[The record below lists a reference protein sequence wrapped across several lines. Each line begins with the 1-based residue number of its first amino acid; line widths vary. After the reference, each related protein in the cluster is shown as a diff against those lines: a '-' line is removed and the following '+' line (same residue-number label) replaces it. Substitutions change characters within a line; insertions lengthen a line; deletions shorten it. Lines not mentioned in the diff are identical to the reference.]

1 MSDWKTEILKG
12 LNEPQQQAV
21 QATRGPLLI
30 LAGAG
35 SGKTRT
41 IIHRMAYLIHVEG
54 VPAYNL
60 AAVTFTNKAAGEMR
74 ERLLNTAGPIGSEC
88 TVRTFHSLG
97 LYLLRRNVQYLE
109 YPENFSIW
117 DDSDQ
122 QQALSQILEKFE
134 GKYNKTQLRYFANTI
149 ASFKDKLINPQN
161 LAEEAD
167 LDGYEFGDI
176 LQEVY
181 QLYEVK
187 KQSSFAVDFA
197 DLISLP
203 CHLFEKYPELLTRW
217 QNRYPFWLIDEYQDT
232 NLAQYRFVQHVASR
246 DKNLCV
252 VGDDDQAIYG
262 WRGADVRNI
271 LDFAKDFPD
280 ATTIKLEENYRSTQP
295 ILAVANAVIDNNFER
310 MPKKLFTRREGG
322 PLPVLIA
329 TEDDHAEATQVI
341 EIVRTAMKDT
351 PLSEIAVLYR
361 TNSQSRLIEEACLSA
376 KIPYRVYG
384 GMSFFARKEIKD
396 VLGYFRLI
404 VNGRDEA
411 AFARVVNTPPRG
423 IGDKSVEKIF
433 LTRDGSGE
441 TDFIAI
447 LNAPGVNP
455 LTGKAATASAKLAS
469 DIAALRL
476 KAEAKMDLGFFL
488 DELLETTGLI
498 KLYEEEDRLLH
509 SGRME
514 NIAELRN
521 SLLAYQ
527 RQAENATLG
536 DYLQQ
541 ISLITSAAEEAET
554 KETVSLM
561 TVHNAKGL
569 EFETV
574 VIAGFERELFPH
586 FLAERDGDISEER
599 RLFYV
604 AVTRAKTNLFFTY
617 ARRRMMQGFYQE
629 TRVSPFLEEIPDH
642 MAVIRQSYGAAKSV
656 ASPGARGFLPKAPDA
671 RPSFRASFKAETK
684 SPGFGSAV
692 LPQKTGKIYENGEK
706 VEHTNFG
713 KGRVLKVE
721 GDGDSARIHIYF
733 DDGKTRKFLLKFTE
747 LRRVS

>member
-1 MSDWKTEILKG
+1 MSDWKEEILKN
-12 LNEPQQQAV
+12 LNEPQRQAV
-21 QATRGPLLI
+21 QTTRGPLLI

-41 IIHRMAYLIHVEG
+41 IIHRMAYLIHVEK

-74 ERLLNTAGPIGSEC
+74 ERLLSTAGPIGSEC

-97 LYLLRRNVQYLE
+97 LYLLRRNAQYLE

-122 QQALSQILEKFE
+122 QQALSQVVEKFE
-134 GKYNKTQLRYFANTI
+134 GKFNKTQLRYFANTI
-149 ASFKDKLINPQN
+149 SSFKDKLITPQQ
-161 LAEEAD
+161 LAEEID
-167 LDGYEFGDI
+167 LDEYEFGDI
-176 LQEVY
+176 LQEVF

-187 KQSSFAVDFA
+187 KRASFAVDFA

-203 CHLFEKYPELLTRW
+203 CHLFEQYPDLLARW

-232 NLAQYRFVQHVASR
+232 NLAQYRFVQHVAAR
-246 DKNLCV
+246 DRNLCV

-262 WRGADVRNI
+262 WRGANVRNI
-271 LDFAKDFPD
+271 LDFSSDFKD
-280 ATTIKLEENYRSTQP
+280 AVVIKLEENYRSTQP

-329 TEDDHAEATQVI
+329 SEDDHAEATQVV
-341 EIVRTAMKDT
+341 EIVRNAIKDT

-404 VNGRDEA
+404 INGRDET
-411 AFARVVNTPPRG
+411 AFARIINTPPRG
-423 IGDKSVEKIF
+423 IGDKSAEKVFEARSAKDEADF
-433 LTRDGSGE
+433 LE
-441 TDFIAI
+441 I
-447 LNAPGVNP
+447 LSNPALNP
-455 LTGKAATASAKLAS
+455 LSGKAAAAAEKFGR
-469 DIAALRL
+469 DMKALRL
-476 KAEAKMDLGFFL
+476 KADAKMDLGFFL
-488 DELLETTGLI
+488 DELLETTGLA

-514 NIAELRN
+514 NIGELRN

-527 RQAENATLG
+527 RQAENANLG

-541 ISLITSAAEEAET
+541 ISLIASAAEEGDT

-617 ARRRMMQGFYQE
+617 ARRRMMQGFYQD

-642 MAVIRQSYGAAKSV
+642 MAVIRQSYGAAKATSR
-656 ASPGARGFLPKAPDA
+656 PGARGLLPRTPEV
-671 RPSFRASFKAETK
+671 RPAFRASFKAETK
-684 SPGFGSAV
+684 APDFGTGVS
-692 LPQKTGKIYENGEK
+692 PQKSGKSYENGDK
-706 VEHTNFG
+706 VEHVNFG

-733 DDGKTRKFLLKFTE
+733 DDGKTRKFLLKFTQ
-747 LRRVS
+747 LKRV

>member
-1 MSDWKTEILKG
+1 MNDWKEEILKN
-12 LNEPQQQAV
+12 LNEPQRQAV
-21 QATRGPLLI
+21 QTTRGPLLI

-41 IIHRMAYLIHVEG
+41 IIHRMAYLIHVEK

-97 LYLLRRNVQYLE
+97 LYLLRRNAQYLE

-122 QQALSQILEKFE
+122 QQALSQVVEKFE
-134 GKYNKTQLRYFANTI
+134 GKFNKTQLRYFANTI
-149 ASFKDKLINPQN
+149 SSFKDKLITPQN

-187 KQSSFAVDFA
+187 KRSSFAVDFA

-203 CHLFEKYPELLTRW
+203 CHLFEQYPDLLARW

-232 NLAQYRFVQHVASR
+232 NLAQYRFVQHVAAR
-246 DKNLCV
+246 DRNLCV

-271 LDFAKDFPD
+271 LDFSSDFKD
-280 ATTIKLEENYRSTQP
+280 AVVIKLEENYRSTQP

-322 PLPVLIA
+322 SLPVLIA
-329 TEDDHAEATQVI
+329 TEDDHAEATQVV
-341 EIVRTAMKDT
+341 EIVRNATKDT

-411 AFARVVNTPPRG
+411 AFSRIVNTPPRG
-423 IGDKSVEKIF
+423 IGDKSAEKIF
-433 LTRDGSGE
+433 ETRAERRDP
-441 TDFIAI
+441 DFITLLTDPAM
-447 LNAPGVNP
+447 NP
-455 LTGKAATASAKLAS
+455 LSGKAAAAAEKLGR
-469 DIAALRL
+469 DIVTLRT

-488 DELLETTGLI
+488 DELLETTGLA

-527 RQAENATLG
+527 RQAENANLG

-541 ISLITSAAEEAET
+541 ISLIASSAEDGDT

-574 VIAGFERELFPH
+574 IIAGFERELFPH

-617 ARRRMMQGFYQE
+617 ARRRMMQGFYQD

-642 MAVIRQSYGAAKSV
+642 MAVIRQSYGAAKTT
-656 ASPGARGFLPKAPDA
+656 ARPGARGFLPRAPEV
-671 RPSFRASFKAETK
+671 RPAFRASFKSEAK
-684 SPGFGSAV
+684 APDFGTGVS
-692 LPQKTGKIYENGEK
+692 PQKTGKSYENGDK
-706 VEHTNFG
+706 VEHVNFG
-713 KGRVLKVE
+713 RGRVLKVE

-733 DDGKTRKFLLKFTE
+733 DDGKTRKFLLKFTA
-747 LRRVS
+747 LKRV

>member
-1 MSDWKTEILKG
+1 VSDWKNEILKN
-12 LNEPQQQAV
+12 LNAPQQQAV
-21 QATRGPLLI
+21 QTTHGPLLI

-54 VPAYNL
+54 VPAYKI
-60 AAVTFTNKAAGEMR
+60 AAVTFTNKAAQEMR

-97 LYLLRRNVQYLE
+97 LYLIRRNHQYLE

-122 QQALSQILEKFE
+122 QSALGQVLEKFE
-134 GKYNKTQLRYFANTI
+134 GKFNKTQLRYFANSI
-149 ASFKDKLINPQN
+149 SSFKDKLVTPQK
-161 LAEEAD
+161 LADEVD
-167 LDGYEFGDI
+167 LDEFEFGDI
-176 LQEVY
+176 MQEVY

-203 CHLFEKYPELLTRW
+203 CHLFEKFPELLERW

-232 NLAQYRFVQHVASR
+232 NLAQYRFVQHVAAR
-246 DKNLCV
+246 DRNLCV

-262 WRGADVRNI
+262 WRGADVKNI
-271 LDFAKDFPD
+271 LDFSTDFKD
-280 ATTIKLEENYRSTQP
+280 AVVIKLEENYRSTQP
-295 ILAVANAVIDNNFER
+295 ILQIANSVIDNNFER

-322 PLPVLIA
+322 PLPVLTA
-329 TEDDHAEATQVI
+329 TYDDAAEAQQV
-341 EIVRTAMKDT
+341 AMLIQSAAKDM

-361 TNSQSRLIEEACLSA
+361 TNSQSRLLEEACLNA

-396 VLGYFRLI
+396 VLAYFRLI
-404 VNGRDEA
+404 VNSRDEA
-411 AFARVVNTPPRG
+411 AFARIINTPPRG

-433 LTRDGSGE
+433 ASRSANGE
-441 TDFIAI
+441 TDFMAI
-447 LNAPGVNP
+447 LQSSSLNP
-455 LTGKAATASAKLAS
+455 LSGKAQTASQKLAN
-469 DIAALRL
+469 DIATLGKKVAD
-476 KAEAKMDLGFFL
+476 KMDLGFFL
-488 DELLETTGLI
+488 DDLLSMTGLGAA
-498 KLYEEEDRLLH
+498 YEEEDRLLH
-509 SGRME
+509 SGRIE
-514 NIAELRN
+514 NISELRN

-527 RQAENATLG
+527 RQTKDATLG

-541 ISLITSAAEEAET
+541 ISLITTTEPDEPATAS
-554 KETVSLM
+554 VSLM

-574 VIAGFERELFPH
+574 IIAGFERELFPH

-604 AVTRAKTNLFFTY
+604 AVTRAKTNLFFLY
-617 ARRRMMQGFYQE
+617 AKRRMMQGFYQD
-629 TRVSPFLEEIPDH
+629 TRVSPFLDEIPKH
-642 MAVIRQSYGAAKSV
+642 MAVIRDSYGAPRPTRQGQDS
-656 ASPGARGFLPKAPDA
+656 FLPRATSM
-671 RPSFRASFKAETK
+671 RPTTFRQKFDEPTK
-684 SPGFGSAV
+684 LPGFGSAV
-692 LPQKTGKIYENGEK
+692 LPQSKANSYANGDK
-706 VEHTNFG
+706 VEHSNFG
-713 KGRVLKVE
+713 RGRVLKVE

-733 DDGKTRKFLLKFTE
+733 DDGKTRKFLLKFTA
-747 LRRVS
+747 LTRHL